1 MVEQCCV
8 GIVLWWSSDV
18 VEQCCGGAVLCLNSA
33 VVEQCCGG
41 TVLWWNSALV
51 EQCCGGTVLWWSS
64 AVVEYCCVR
73 AVMWSLCWSSA
84 GPHRIGY
91 ENYQLGVEAGQ
102 GDRPAVMALKASNGQ
117 LVVSVAML
125 VLKRTTL
132 VFKILDQPKIH
143 QNEYF

>member
-8 GIVLWWSSDV
+8 GTVLWWSS
-18 VEQCCGGAVLCLNSA
+18 AV
-33 VVEQCCGG
+33 
-41 TVLWWNSALV
+41 V

-91 ENYQLGVEAGQ
+91 ENNQLGVEVGQ

>member
-1 MVEQCCV
+1 M
-8 GIVLWWSSDV
+8 
-18 VEQCCGGAVLCLNSA
+18 VEQCCGGAVLCWNSA

-41 TVLWWNSALV
+41 M
-51 EQCCGGTVLWWSS
+51 CCGGIVLWWSS
-64 AVVEYCCVR
+64 AVVEYCCVI

-91 ENYQLGVEAGQ
+91 ENNQLGVEVGQ